1 MMMKMKILKTELI
14 FQILVLLACFIW
26 FLVTG
31 IHDNYFYILFYIF
44 PILAAANFLG
54 FFVRIF
60 TVRSKWMAY
69 YFMAVIIYLPILFLL
84 WGMYESSYFFI
95 SKIYFYAGSVLISL
109 YYTVSGFFIIQD
121 QRINLKKK

>member
-1 MMMKMKILKTELI
+1 MKLKILKTELI
-14 FQILVLLACFIW
+14 FQILVILACTTW
-26 FLVTG
+26 FLVRG
-31 IHDNYFYILFYIF
+31 IQDNYFYILVYIF
-44 PILAAANFLG
+44 PSLAAVNFLG

-69 YFMAVIIYLPILFLL
+69 YFMAVLIYLPILFLL

-95 SKIYFYAGSVLISL
+95 LKIYFYAGSVLISL

-121 QRINLKKK
+121 ETKIQKQC